1 MERKNLGCC
10 EASKKLGL
18 SFSIEAILKR
28 PTERRDMVRTQ
39 RASGEDPKQTAAT
52 GSSLVRTPQDQPQEE
67 RKSKRRVRT
76 TFTTEQLQELEKLF
90 NFTHYPDVH
99 VRTQLAARI
108 NLPEA
113 RVQIWFQNQRAK
125 WRKQEKTGSLGT
137 PQQLGESNLALFT
150 SLDVAGPV
158 LTPTALH
165 RLAPP
170 TVCYPRAQNQTTSA
184 WFPAQI
190 TLIPQHPWEL
200 QPLPGLH
207 VQQTCIPALC
217 VLPPPHPKWGSICA
231 TST

>member
-1 MERKNLGCC
+1 MVEGISQEHGDQDTVLGLSFQVLLVLQLFALITFGEEARCLSPTSSGAHPEPQSLPQPTQCATAGPALHRGMERKNLGCC

-113 RVQIWFQNQRAK
+113 RVQ
-125 WRKQEKTGSLGT
+125 
-137 PQQLGESNLALFT
+137 
-150 SLDVAGPV
+150 
-158 LTPTALH
+158 
-165 RLAPP
+165 
-170 TVCYPRAQNQTTSA
+170 
-184 WFPAQI
+184 
-190 TLIPQHPWEL
+190 
-200 QPLPGLH
+200 
-207 VQQTCIPALC
+207 
-217 VLPPPHPKWGSICA
+217 
-231 TST
+231 